1 MNTETSTLIDSDF
14 PLFNIGKE
22 YTFVS
27 DLPESITSQFDNS
40 YIDKTL
46 TGCGFT
52 TWILQNN
59 DSFIIASPY
68 KGLIDCKV
76 EQSNNDTTGF
86 YPYKVFPFYYD
97 ENNKHQKDDL
107 SFYITQQ
114 EKQNHPIKIMV
125 TYDSVPRVLR
135 YLDELK
141 YDIKQTK
148 LFVDECHKV
157 LEFAGSFK
165 PKVIDAMTATFDSFK
180 SVIAATATP
189 TRTQF
194 IPKAF
199 DNFKPIKLH
208 WGGHQTKLVTKH
220 INISNG
226 QFRNVTLSFALAH
239 LKGESHGNAYFF
251 INSVKFAAAIVQL
264 LIKNFGYSSDNF
276 NIIHGKTEENTKTLK
291 PLKLKQRSSLTDFCK
306 VNFITSTA
314 FEGQDFMDPDGV
326 TYVLSNGKLEHTK
339 IDISTQLPQI
349 AGRLRCSK
357 YKHMINFI
365 WSYAFTEGE
374 TNYDVYEEK
383 TIIKD
388 LDVTTT
394 VPMFHVLT
402 ETLKTFA
409 VIGAR
414 GDIWFLNDKDDK
426 DELIKNENAK
436 NHLLNAFIG
445 TQLQYF
451 VHIDSNKNASIDN
464 ILERTD
470 EFVNYS
476 LNDILGG
483 KIESN
488 LNIPDLS
495 PADKLKLGKIPNF
508 AKLVKEYAEAV
519 FKRSIAL
526 PNTDEWYDAHE
537 IAKAIE
543 ENPAYTDIVDYVKE
557 YGFESAL
564 SYSEKSSTLS
574 SAGVKRKLEKAKGK
588 SIIKEILEREITPGI
603 TLTYAQVN
611 ELLKNIY
618 DKHGIT
624 DKPKKSHIDFAF
636 KTVKS
641 TILENGKQ
649 ISVIRIKDKI
659 N

>member
-1 MNTETSTLIDSDF
+1 MNSETSTLIDSDF
-14 PLFNIGKE
+14 PLIAIGNNM
-22 YTFVS
+22 TFVS
-27 DLPESITSQFDNS
+27 DLPESITSQFDNC

-52 TWILQNN
+52 TWILQNPE
-59 DSFIIASPY
+59 SYIVAVPFT
-68 KGLIDCKV
+68 GLIDCKV
-76 EQSNNDTTGF
+76 EQANNDTTGF
-86 YPYKVFPFYYD
+86 YPHKVFPFYYD
-97 ENNKHQKDDL
+97 ETVNR
-107 SFYITQQ
+107 
-114 EKQNHPIKIMV
+114 KQNLKEYLEFNEIHKIMV
-125 TYDSVPRVLR
+125 TYDSIPNLIQQ
-135 YLDELK
+135 LK
-141 YDIKQTK
+141 ENDIDIKNHFK

-165 PKVIDAMTATFDSFK
+165 PKVIDAMAATFDNFK
-180 SVIAATATP
+180 SVITATTP

-208 WGGHQTKLVTKH
+208 WEGHQTKLVTKH

-276 NIIHGKTEENTKTLK
+276 NIICGKTEENMKTLK

-306 VNFITSTA
+306 VNFVTSTA

-326 TYVLSNGKLEHTK
+326 TYVLSNGKVEHTK

-388 LDVTTT
+388 LDVTTA
-394 VPMFHVLT
+394 VSVFASGLP
-402 ETLKTFA
+402 EILKTFA

-519 FKRSIAL
+519 FKKSIAL
-526 PNTDEWYDAHE
+526 ANTDEWYDAHE
-537 IAKAIE
+537 IAKPIE

-564 SYSEKSSTLS
+564 KYSEKSSTLS
-574 SAGVKRKLEKAKGK
+574 TTSVKKKLQKAKDTK
-588 SIIKEILEREITPGI
+588 IIKEVLEKEITPGI
-603 TLTYAQVN
+603 TLTYVQIN

-618 DKHGIT
+618 DKHGINE
-624 DKPKKSHIDFAF
+624 KPKKSHIDFAF

-641 TILENGKQ
+641 TIFENGKQ
-649 ISVIRIKDKI
+649 INVIRIKDKI

>member
-1 MNTETSTLIDSDF
+1 MNNEASTVINSDF
-14 PLFNIGKE
+14 PVIEIDNDI
-22 YTFVS
+22 TFVS
-27 DLPESITSQFDNS
+27 DLPESITSQFDNC

-52 TWILQNN
+52 TWILQNSE
-59 DSFIIASPY
+59 SFIIASPY

-76 EQSNNDTTGF
+76 EQANNDKTGF
-86 YPYKVFPFYYD
+86 YPYKVFSFYYD
-97 ENNKHQKDDL
+97 ETNKNQKDDL
-107 SFYITQQ
+107 NFYIIQQ
-114 EKQNHPIKIMV
+114 QKQNHPIKIMA
-125 TYDSVPRVLR
+125 TYDSIPRVIQ

-141 YDIKQTK
+141 YDTKQSK

-165 PKVIDAMTATFDSFK
+165 PKVIDAMTSTFNRFK

-199 DNFKPIKLH
+199 DNFKPIKLQ
-208 WGGHQTKLVTKH
+208 WNGHQTKLVTKH

-226 QFRNVTLSFALAH
+226 QFRNTTLSFALSH
-239 LKGESHGNAYFF
+239 LKGETPGNAYFF
-251 INSVKFAAAIVQL
+251 VNSVKFAAAIVQL
-264 LIKNFGYSSDNF
+264 LIKNFGYKSDNF
-276 NIIHGKTEENTKTLK
+276 NIICGKTEENLKTLK
-291 PLKLKQRSSLTDFCK
+291 PLKLKQRNSLIDFCK
-306 VNFITSTA
+306 INFVTSTA
-314 FEGQDFMDPDGV
+314 FEGQDFMDSEGV

-357 YKHMINFI
+357 YKHIINFI

-388 LDVTTT
+388 LDVTAT
-394 VPMFHVLT
+394 VPMFHSLT

-451 VHIDSNKNASIDN
+451 VHIDSNKNDN
-464 ILERTD
+464 IQDILEQTD

-488 LNIPDLS
+488 LAIPELS

-508 AKLVKEYAEAV
+508 AKLVKEYAESA
-519 FKRSIAL
+519 FKRSIAF
-526 PNTDEWYDAHE
+526 PNSDEWYLAHE
-537 IAKAIE
+537 VAKAIE

-564 SYSEKSSTLS
+564 SYSEKSSSLS
-574 SAGVKRKLEKAKGK
+574 NNAVKQKLEKVKNK
-588 SIIKEILEREITPGI
+588 KRIKEILEKEIKPGI
-603 TLTYAQVN
+603 TLKYAEVN
-611 ELLKNIY
+611 ELLKTIY
-618 DKHGIT
+618 DKHGISE
-624 DKPKKSHIDFAF
+624 KPKVSHINIAF
-636 KTVKS
+636 NAVRT
-641 TILENGKQ
+641 TIYENGSR
-649 ISVIRIKDKI
+649 IGVIRIKEKL